1 MAGGQFEDLKAR
13 ADAEVDRLAPLLVE
27 LSHDLHANPELM
39 FEEHHAHRVLT
50 DAIEAEGLD
59 VVRQA
64 HGLDTA
70 FRADAGSAGPIVAV
84 CCEYDALENIGHA
97 CGHNVIATAGLG
109 AGLAAAAVAEAAGG
123 RLRLLGTPAE
133 EGGNGKGLMFQDG
146 AFDDVD
152 AALMVH
158 PGDRD
163 LDRMTTL
170 ATAIVTVTYHGH
182 ASHAASAPW
191 LGRNALDA
199 AVNGYNN
206 ISALRQQ
213 MAPDQRIHGAFQ
225 EVPTR
230 SNVIPERVS
239 MRWVCRGESVS
250 SVKTILP
257 RMLAAIEAGGL
268 AAGCQ
273 VEMTEPRIG
282 SQVLDNAVLVERYV
296 ANSESLGR
304 RHVRPGPTTGN
315 VFGSTDMGV
324 ISRNF
329 PSIHPVI
336 ALAPEGVAIHE
347 RAFAAAAASPAADR
361 AVVDGAKAM
370 ARTVLDIW
378 ADESLRSAA
387 WSQLEA
393 DTAADPI

>member
-1 MAGGQFEDLKAR
+1 MAGASVEELKAR
-13 ADAEVDRLAPLLVE
+13 ADAEVDRLAPVLVE
-27 LSHDLHANPELM
+27 LSHDLHAHPELM
-39 FEEHHAHRVLT
+39 FEEHHAHQVLT
-50 DAIEAEGLD
+50 DAIAAEGLQ
-59 VVRQA
+59 VVRHA

-70 FRADAGSAGPIVAV
+70 FRADAGSEGAIVAV

-109 AGLAAAAVAEAAGG
+109 AGLAAAALAEAAGG
-123 RLRLLGTPAE
+123 RVRLLGTPAE
-133 EGGNGKGLMFQDG
+133 EGGNGKGLMLDDG
-146 AFDDVD
+146 AFEGVD

-158 PGDRD
+158 PGDRE

-170 ATAIVTVTYHGH
+170 AVGVVLVTYHGH

-199 AVNGYNN
+199 AINGYNN

-239 MRWVCRGESVS
+239 IRWVCRGASVS
-250 SVKTILP
+250 SVKDLLP
-257 RMLAAIEAGGL
+257 RMIACLEAGGM

-296 ANSESLGR
+296 ANSQSIGR
-304 RHVRPGPTTGN
+304 SPVRPGPATGN

-324 ISRNF
+324 VSRNF

-347 RAFAAAAASPAADR
+347 RAFAAAAASEAADR
-361 AVVDGAKAM
+361 AVVDGAKAL
-370 ARTVLDIW
+370 ARTVIDIW
-378 ADESLRSAA
+378 SDAELRNAA
-387 WSQLEA
+387 WRQLDA
-393 DTAADPI
+393 DKAADPL

>member
-1 MAGGQFEDLKAR
+1 MAGASVEELKAR
-13 ADAEVDRLAPLLVE
+13 ADAEVDRLAPVLVE
-27 LSHDLHANPELM
+27 LSHDLHAHPELM
-39 FEEHHAHRVLT
+39 FEEHHAHQVLT
-50 DAIEAEGLD
+50 DAIAAEGLQ
-59 VVRQA
+59 VVRHA

-70 FRADAGSAGPIVAV
+70 FRVDAGSEGPIVAV

-109 AGLAAAAVAEAAGG
+109 AGLAAAALAEAAGG
-123 RLRLLGTPAE
+123 RVRLLGTPAE
-133 EGGNGKGLMFQDG
+133 EGGNGKGLMLDDG
-146 AFDDVD
+146 AFEGVD

-158 PGDRD
+158 PGDRE

-170 ATAIVTVTYHGH
+170 AVGVVLATYHGH
-182 ASHAASAPW
+182 ASHAAPAPW

-199 AVNGYNN
+199 AINGYNN

-239 MRWVCRGESVS
+239 IRWVCRGASVS
-250 SVKTILP
+250 SVKDLLP
-257 RMLAAIEAGGL
+257 RMIACLEAGGM

-296 ANSESLGR
+296 ANSQSIGR
-304 RHVRPGPTTGN
+304 SPVRPGPATGN

-324 ISRNF
+324 VSRNF

-347 RAFAAAAASPAADR
+347 RAFAAAAASEAADR
-361 AVVDGAKAM
+361 AVVDGAKAL
-370 ARTVLDIW
+370 ARTVIDIW
-378 ADESLRSAA
+378 SDAELRNAA
-387 WSQLEA
+387 WRQLDA
-393 DTAADPI
+393 DKAADPL